1 MSKESEQTLL
11 QRRYID
17 GKHTKRCSTSYVI
30 KELQSKR
37 TRYHYKP
44 IRMAKFKTLT
54 TPNAGKDMEQQ
65 EPSFIAGGDAMWY
78 SHFRRQFG
86 GFLQN

>member
-1 MSKESEQTLL
+1 MQLKNMGRKPELL
-11 QRRYID
+11 AHQRRYID

-54 TPNAGKDMEQQ
+54 TPNAGKDMEQ
-65 EPSFIAGGDAMWY
+65 
-78 SHFRRQFG
+78 
-86 GFLQN
+86 